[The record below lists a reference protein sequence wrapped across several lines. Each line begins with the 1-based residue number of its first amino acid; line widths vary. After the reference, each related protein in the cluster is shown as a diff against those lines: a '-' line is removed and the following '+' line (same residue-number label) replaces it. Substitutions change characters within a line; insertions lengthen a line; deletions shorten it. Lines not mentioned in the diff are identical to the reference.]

1 MRTRLV
7 AGLAGAAALLASTPA
22 VASAAEYVHVD
33 PAHDVRT
40 SRFIDDGNGR
50 LDRRQAS
57 VDVRKV
63 RVSYTGDRL
72 VVRIKTRAALPTRG
86 VFVGVAVRTPAGDFD
101 AGYIK
106 AFGGTHDALSRHDD
120 DIDCAGYGTSF
131 DRAKRLTTV
140 TIPSTCIGSPT
151 WVKVGAGIGVLR
163 KGRMSADDGLSR
175 RLRDDL
181 SLSPRIA
188 RD

>member
-7 AGLAGAAALLASTPA
+7 AGLAGALLAVTPA

-33 PAHDVRT
+33 PAHDVR
-40 SRFIDDGNGR
+40 SGRFESDGNGR

-57 VDVRKV
+57 ADIRKV
-63 RVSYTGDRL
+63 HVSYTSDRL
-72 VVRIKTRAALPTRG
+72 VVRIKTRAALPARG
-86 VFVGVAVRTPAGDFD
+86 FFVGVGVRTPAGQYDSTFM
-101 AGYIK
+101 K
-106 AFGGTHDALSRHDD
+106 AFGGTLDALTGEEGD
-120 DIDCAGYGTSF
+120 DIDCAGYGTTI

-151 WVKVGAGIGVLR
+151 WVKVGAGVATIK

-181 SLSPRIA
+181 SRSPRIT